1 MAANRSRNSL
11 LRGVLDDGP
20 VLAAKSAR
28 LRQPGLELADG
39 RTEDAGGEES
49 RTERASRVFAKQWKA
64 TQGYADRVAHVVQ
77 LPRDLRIKRVLAG
90 CSQAGGSGGVR
101 GGAEG
106 VSAHVRDTG
115 SLCGGSGRG
124 DRGWAGDH
132 AGGAAGDEAVAD
144 LPCSCQFAAAERP
157 GPGDRFGRPPI
168 RWRFALE
175 QGQHPLGAVRGPQ
188 RDCPP
193 IGLAERLR

>member
-1 MAANRSRNSL
+1 
-11 LRGVLDDGP
+11 
-20 VLAAKSAR
+20 
-28 LRQPGLELADG
+28 LELADG
-39 RTEDAGGEES
+39 RPEDAGGEES
-49 RTERASRVFAKQWKA
+49 RTERASRVFAEQWKA
-64 TQGYADRVAHVVQ
+64 TQGFADQVAHVVQ
-77 LPRDLRIKRVLAG
+77 LPRDLRINRVLAG

-124 DRGWAGDH
+124 DRGWAGNH
-132 AGGAAGDEAVAD
+132 AGGAAGDEGLPD
-144 LPCSCQFAAAERP
+144 LAGGVQFAATERP
-157 GPGDRFGRPPI
+157 GTGDRVSRPPI

-175 QGQHPLGAVRGPQ
+175 QGQYSLGAVRGPQ